1 MSRSRAKAIA
11 KTKGIVGVAAE
22 SNAGDLVQVVAL
34 LGAAV
39 IAAPLFKKI
48 GLGSVLGYLAAGL
61 AIGPFGLKLVSD
73 PQAILHIAELGVVMF
88 LFVIGLEMQPS
99 RLWSMRKDIFG
110 LGALQVCACIVLL
123 MAVGIGFG
131 YPAPVAFVAG
141 TGFVLTST
149 AIVMQMLHER
159 NHLHTPK
166 GQHIVAILLFEDLA
180 IVPLLAIVALLAAQ
194 GEAVS
199 WTERLQSV
207 GIGFAALAALVLA
220 GRYLLN
226 PFFRLLA
233 NSGARE
239 VMTAAALLVVLGSA
253 LLMQFAGLS
262 MAMGAFLAGVLLSES
277 SFRHQLEAD
286 IEPFRG
292 ILLGLFFLGVGMAV
306 DLSVIAANW
315 QHVLLAVIAYMIV
328 KGLVIYGVARLLG
341 TSHAEGLGRA
351 ILMAQ
356 GGEFAFV
363 LYAAAASVGILDSET
378 NAVLTAT
385 IVISMA
391 VTPLVVAIYVRTA
404 PKPEVDTSGLA
415 EPENIENT
423 VLLIGFG
430 RFGQI
435 VSQPVLARGY
445 TLSIIDSNAEFIRD
459 IGDFGFKVYYGDGV
473 RPEILHAAGAATARA
488 ILICVDD
495 KEAAL
500 KIAEIVKEEFPL
512 VPVLARA
519 YDRGHAI
526 DLLKAGVDYQI
537 RETYDSALSFG
548 GEVLRALGEADET
561 ALQMVE
567 EFREID
573 RERFALEQVGGIYA
587 GRSLIKGNAQ
597 PADIIAAKTAR
608 ERERRAAAQDA
619 AQGAAR

>member
-1 MSRSRAKAIA
+1 
-11 KTKGIVGVAAE
+11 VAAE

-149 AIVMQMLHER
+149 AIVMQMLQER

-199 WTERLQSV
+199 LTERLQSV

-363 LYAAAASVGILDSET
+363 LYAAAASVGILDSDT

>member
-1 MSRSRAKAIA
+1 MRAIWFRSSRFSGQRLLRHPSSRR
-11 KTKGIVGVAAE
+11 
-22 SNAGDLVQVVAL
+22 S
-34 LGAAV
+34 
-39 IAAPLFKKI
+39 
-48 GLGSVLGYLAAGL
+48 
-61 AIGPFGLKLVSD
+61 VSD

-149 AIVMQMLHER
+149 AIVMQMLQER

-199 WTERLQSV
+199 LTERLQSV

>member
-1 MSRSRAKAIA
+1 M
-11 KTKGIVGVAAE
+11 AAE

-149 AIVMQMLHER
+149 AIVMQMLQER

-199 WTERLQSV
+199 LTERLQSV

-363 LYAAAASVGILDSET
+363 LYAAAASVGILDSDT

-423 VLLIGFG
+423 VLL
-430 RFGQI
+430 
-435 VSQPVLARGY
+435 
-445 TLSIIDSNAEFIRD
+445 
-459 IGDFGFKVYYGDGV
+459 
-473 RPEILHAAGAATARA
+473 
-488 ILICVDD
+488 
-495 KEAAL
+495 
-500 KIAEIVKEEFPL
+500 
-512 VPVLARA
+512 
-519 YDRGHAI
+519 
-526 DLLKAGVDYQI
+526 
-537 RETYDSALSFG
+537 
-548 GEVLRALGEADET
+548 
-561 ALQMVE
+561 
-567 EFREID
+567 
-573 RERFALEQVGGIYA
+573 
-587 GRSLIKGNAQ
+587 
-597 PADIIAAKTAR
+597 
-608 ERERRAAAQDA
+608 
-619 AQGAAR
+619 

>member
-1 MSRSRAKAIA
+1 MS
-11 KTKGIVGVAAE
+11 AE
-22 SNAGDLVQVVAL
+22 TNAGELVQVVAL
-34 LGAAV
+34 LGAGV
-39 IAAPLFKKI
+39 IAAPLFKRI

-61 AIGPFGLKLVSD
+61 AVGPFGLKLVSD

-88 LFVIGLEMQPS
+88 LFIIGLEMQPS
-99 RLWSMRKDIFG
+99 RLWNMRKDIFG
-110 LGALQVCACIVLL
+110 LGALQVLACIAAL
-123 MAVGIGFG
+123 MTIGLAFG
-131 YPAPVAFVAG
+131 QSAPVAFVAG

-149 AIVMQMLHER
+149 AIVMQMLQER

-180 IVPLLAIVALLAAQ
+180 IVPLLAIVTLVAPHGETATFLDQLQSLGIGLAA
-194 GEAVS
+194 
-199 WTERLQSV
+199 
-207 GIGFAALAALVLA
+207 IAALVLA

-233 NSGARE
+233 QSGARE

-253 LLMQFAGLS
+253 LLMDFAGLS

-306 DLSVIAANW
+306 DLAVILDNW
-315 QHVLLAVIAYMIV
+315 RHVLIAVVAYMIV
-328 KGLVIYGVARLLG
+328 KGAVIYGVARLMNAP
-341 TSHAEGLGRA
+341 HAESLGRA

-363 LYAAAASVGILDSET
+363 LYAAAASAGILDANA

-385 IVISMA
+385 IVLSMA
-391 VTPLVVAIYVRTA
+391 VTPLVVAIYVRMA
-404 PKPEVDTSGLA
+404 PKPQVDTSGLA

-423 VLLIGFG
+423 VLIIGFG

-435 VSQPVLARGY
+435 ASQPLLARGY
-445 TLSIIDSNAEFIRD
+445 TLSMIDKDAEFVRD
-459 IGDFGFKVYYGDGV
+459 AGDFGFKVYYGDGS

-495 KEAAL
+495 REAAI
-500 KIAEIVKEEFPL
+500 KIAEIVKEEYPMVPL
-512 VPVLARA
+512 LARA

-537 RETYDSALSFG
+537 RETYESALDFS
-548 GEVLRALGEADET
+548 GEVMQVLGEEEDLVARV
-561 ALQMVE
+561 VE

-573 RERFALEQVGGIYA
+573 RQRFAMEQVGGIYA

-597 PADIIAAKTAR
+597 PADIISARTAR
-608 ERERRAAAQDA
+608 ERERKAAEKA
-619 AQGAAR
+619 AIKEAAT